1 MTHENLPQLSVAIL
15 KRTSCDNGAPE
26 LLAEALNNLSQGVV
40 RADVVTKH
48 RPLTYH
54 HLIRWGC
61 TDSYPRPDVSTLNV
75 TKEIQLVANKGLF
88 RAHLQMCGL
97 GGCIPFTFFNH
108 DFLDSP
114 TDPWFDRVEDLDT
127 YIARPTYHAKGANF
141 HMVNTREEAAEL
153 IAEHG
158 PMYFQQVINVQ
169 RELRIMFAHG
179 KVVQVVERKLN
190 RNGGLAPQNENNVV
204 NIKWGDWPIQVLRD
218 VMPAIQDRSKMF
230 GAMDVLVDERGRG
243 YMAEINTAPEIYP
256 YMAKCLGKALL
267 AHMGVQPFAAQ
278 KVEPLAPLDHYTHY
292 IHPAVL
298 KGG

>member
-40 RADVVTKH
+40 QADVVTKH

-97 GGCIPFTFFNH
+97 GQCIPFTFF
-108 DFLDSP
+108 DGFYLREGWEP
-114 TDPWFDRVEDLDT
+114 EDVAIGP
-127 YIARPTYHAKGANF
+127 YIARPTYHAKGQNF
-141 HMVNTREEAAEL
+141 FKINTQQEADAL
-153 IAEHG
+153 VAEHG
-158 PMYFQQVINVQ
+158 PMYYQEVVNVQ
-169 RELRIMFAHG
+169 RELRVMFAHG

-218 VMPAIQDRSKMF
+218 VMPVIQDRSKMF

-256 YMAKCLGKALL
+256 YTAKCLGKALL
-267 AHMGVQPFAAQ
+267 AHIGVRPFATQ
-278 KVEPLAPLDHYTHY
+278 ELEPPAPLDHYTRY